1 MNIFENRRNLV
12 LIILLSAGFMGS
24 LGQSLLTSAL
34 PHIMSDFA
42 INATTG
48 QWLTTIYILILGLV
62 TCSSAFIINKYNSK
76 HVFQIAL
83 GLFILGSIIAY
94 IAPNFY
100 ILLAA
105 RIIQATGTGIMYPL
119 SQIVILYYFPV
130 EDHGKALGYMGLVVG
145 VGPALGPTVSG
156 FIVDLLNWRAIFSIL
171 TIIAIILFIIGSFE
185 LNDIKER
192 YPVKMDFLSLIFYGL
207 GFILI
212 MYGVTQCTNFGI
224 NLSSTLP
231 LIIGLILLAGFV
243 YKQLHAKLP
252 LLKLELFK
260 CPKFAASTFVVCLSY
275 ILMMSGTLLIP
286 LYIQS
291 ARGMSAITSGLI
303 LLPGTILHAFM
314 NPIAGEFQ
322 DDFGARSSSIIGF
335 ILIMIGTVP
344 FVFFNMYSNIILI
357 TMIYCFRMVGLSF
370 LITPLQAYGVDPFP
384 RSDYSHGTAI
394 LNSLRQITGAL
405 GTSILVAVVT
415 IFSTNRAVDCIGINM
430 SFLLQVGL
438 MIIALLLIIK
448 YIYNDNVRKI
458 NE

>member
-145 VGPALGPTVSG
+145 VGPALGPTV
-156 FIVDLLNWRAIFSIL
+156 
-171 TIIAIILFIIGSFE
+171 
-185 LNDIKER
+185 
-192 YPVKMDFLSLIFYGL
+192 
-207 GFILI
+207 
-212 MYGVTQCTNFGI
+212 
-224 NLSSTLP
+224 
-231 LIIGLILLAGFV
+231 
-243 YKQLHAKLP
+243 
-252 LLKLELFK
+252 
-260 CPKFAASTFVVCLSY
+260 
-275 ILMMSGTLLIP
+275 
-286 LYIQS
+286 
-291 ARGMSAITSGLI
+291 
-303 LLPGTILHAFM
+303 
-314 NPIAGEFQ
+314 
-322 DDFGARSSSIIGF
+322 
-335 ILIMIGTVP
+335 
-344 FVFFNMYSNIILI
+344 
-357 TMIYCFRMVGLSF
+357 
-370 LITPLQAYGVDPFP
+370 
-384 RSDYSHGTAI
+384 
-394 LNSLRQITGAL
+394 
-405 GTSILVAVVT
+405 
-415 IFSTNRAVDCIGINM
+415 
-430 SFLLQVGL
+430 
-438 MIIALLLIIK
+438 
-448 YIYNDNVRKI
+448 
-458 NE
+458 